1 MQQHHIKGKERHSK
15 NNVLKVRDIVL
26 ICKENVSR
34 TQWGI
39 GKINKLVVGK
49 DAQVRGAELVVIFKT
64 GEKTVCRRP
73 IQKLMPFEITINNDE
88 LSNNEAVN
96 DSKRA
101 EEMHKLNSRRPTGK
115 AKEQGQYLRELQ
127 DRYGWLF
134 VSRAECWK
142 WCKCYH

>member
-1 MQQHHIKGKERHSK
+1 M
-15 NNVLKVRDIVL
+15 
-26 ICKENVSR
+26 
-34 TQWGI
+34 
-39 GKINKLVVGK
+39 
-49 DAQVRGAELVVIFKT
+49 VIFKT

-115 AKEQGQYLRELQ
+115 TKEQGPYLRELQ
-127 DRYGWLF
+127 DRYG
-134 VSRAECWK
+134 
-142 WCKCYH
+142 